1 MATFNAQDGK
11 GALVTAAVT
20 IANGTALSPAVD
32 LTAYTLVAIQL
43 PAGWTAAGLTFQAA
57 NDNQNFGD
65 VYDKT
70 GEYAFAAVDVNRLLV
85 CDPSAFAGIRYLK
98 IRSGTGAAPVNQ
110 GADRVLT
117 LVLRGL

>member
-1 MATFNAQDGK
+1 MATYNAQDAQGV
-11 GALVTAAVT
+11 LVTATAT
-20 IANGTALSPAVD
+20 IANGAALSPAVD

-43 PAGWTAAGLTFQAA
+43 PSSWTAAGLTFQAA
-57 NDNQNFGD
+57 HDNQNFGNL
-65 VYDKT
+65 YDKN
-70 GEYAFAAVDVNRLLV
+70 GEYLFSAVDANRYLI

-110 GADRVLT
+110 GAERTIT